1 MMSRPW
7 FLSPPWRL
15 FAIRDASVV
24 LISLMCWMSASQ
36 FDPLAWI
43 AGGGLALSAYLFHE
57 WSHLWA
63 AHRVGVAV
71 QPAKKWYALFLF
83 NMSPNGIAR
92 EAFMLISL
100 AGFVATLVY
109 LLVFLS
115 LPRSASTQTALTVA
129 QGLATLTLIFEA
141 PIALWA
147 MVKNA
152 VPPVNIPGFDR
163 FN

>member
-1 MMSRPW
+1 MSRLW

-15 FAIRDASVV
+15 FAIRDAGIV
-24 LISLMCWMSASQ
+24 LISLICWMCASQ

-43 AGGGLALSAYLFHE
+43 AGAGLALSAYLFHE

-63 AHRVGVAV
+63 AHRVGAAV

-83 NMSPNGIAR
+83 NMSPNEISR
-92 EAFMLISL
+92 EAFSLISL
-100 AGFVATLVY
+100 AGFVATLIY
-109 LLVFLS
+109 LLVFLG
-115 LPRSASTQTALTVA
+115 LPKSACTQTALVLG

-141 PIALWA
+141 PIALWS

-152 VPPVNIPGFDR
+152 VPPVGIPGFDR

>member
-1 MMSRPW
+1 MSRLW
-7 FLSPPWRL
+7 FLSSPWRI
-15 FAIRDASVV
+15 FAIRDAGIV
-24 LISLMCWMSASQ
+24 LISLICWVGASQ
-36 FDPLAWI
+36 FDALAWI

-63 AHRVGVAV
+63 AHWVGAAV

-83 NMSPNGIAR
+83 NLSPNETSR
-92 EAFMLISL
+92 EAFSLISL

-109 LLVFLS
+109 LLVFLG
-115 LPRSASTQTALTVA
+115 LPKSVSTQTALVLG

-147 MVKNA
+147 MVKKE
-152 VPPVNIPGFDR
+152 VPPVGIPGFDR